1 MTICCALN
9 NKNRRTLVNYI
20 MNPDKPVIIGER
32 RLAVTSLIMDCILL
46 PVCVGLIILNP
57 CIVWLW
63 VLFSLFIVV
72 LIYGVVRYC
81 RVKKN
86 RAIGT
91 TIVFD
96 NEGITIEQEEKESRF
111 FEWQHVESVK
121 ATIQQE
127 SFRSFLF
134 SYHIKLDNSVK
145 PYEVSFRYYSGE
157 GPAQLN
163 LKKLKQRIAYF
174 SNNKVT
180 LEYDKRS
187 YIRSVML
194 SIP

>member
-1 MTICCALN
+1 
-9 NKNRRTLVNYI
+9 
-20 MNPDKPVIIGER
+20 MNPDKAVIIGER
-32 RLAVTSLIMDCILL
+32 RLAVTSLIMDCIFLL
-46 PVCVGLIILNP
+46 VCVGLIILNP
-57 CIVWLW
+57 CILWFW
-63 VLFSLFIVV
+63 VLFSLSIMI
-72 LIYGVVRYC
+72 LTYGVVRYC

-86 RAIGT
+86 RVIGT

-96 NEGITIEQEEKESRF
+96 NEGITIEHEEKENRF

-145 PYEVSFRYYSGE
+145 PYEVSFGYYSGE

-163 LKKLKQRIAYF
+163 LKKLKQRIEYF

-187 YIRSVML
+187 YRWSVWL
-194 SIP
+194 NIP